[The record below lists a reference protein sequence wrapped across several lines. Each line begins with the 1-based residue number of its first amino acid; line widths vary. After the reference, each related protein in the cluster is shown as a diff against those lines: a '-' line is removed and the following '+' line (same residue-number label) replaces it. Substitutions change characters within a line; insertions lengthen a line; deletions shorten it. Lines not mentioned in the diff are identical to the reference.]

1 MLALATSVGAGYD
14 AYCSHLTA
22 RYLTYLQREDVLI
35 FHHGQGYIARPVDGC
50 QAKHKDRHAV
60 SYIKPFRTETWLN
73 DTLTAHSAGMVV
85 KLPGNEISG
94 SVITGNYQELPW

>member
-35 FHHGQGYIARPVDGC
+35 FHHGQGYIARPVDRAASTSGC
-50 QAKHKDRHAV
+50 RGASTMASSQW
-60 SYIKPFRTETWLN
+60 P
-73 DTLTAHSAGMVV
+73 
-85 KLPGNEISG
+85 P
-94 SVITGNYQELPW
+94 